1 MYEVQMGEYRI
12 GMDRMSIE
20 MNDLKKKYFIQKK
33 KLHISKESKPKSL
46 TQPVFPAISQSQKK
60 FCGGG
65 FNMAT
70 PTPRN
75 CFVVDSECR

>member
-1 MYEVQMGEYRI
+1 MCEVQMGEYRI

-20 MNDLKKKYFIQKK
+20 MTDLKKKYFVQKK
-33 KLHISKESKPKSL
+33 KLQISKESKPKSL
-46 TQPVFPAISQSQKK
+46 CEPVFPAVSRDRKK

-65 FNMAT
+65 FNMVT

-75 CFVVDSECR
+75 CLVVDSTCG